1 MDSSL
6 SPMVLLPC
14 GFAKEYLRT
23 DPLYRLHILYP
34 QVEES
39 HFWKAT
45 EEEELRPLWGGRS
58 E

>member
-45 EEEELRPLWGGRS
+45 L
-58 E
+58 